1 MHLDLFDS
9 FFVIFSGAAIL
20 ASLALFTR
28 QPLIIA
34 YIALGCLAGPFGLSW
49 VTEQELLSE
58 IAEFGIIFLLF
69 LLGLDLQ
76 TKNLVKLFGRS
87 SVVAIVSSLAFALL
101 GFLVC
106 RSFGF
111 NFNDSMVVG
120 LACMFSSTI
129 IAIKLLP
136 TTVLHHKHTGEIVVG
151 LLLMQDFIAIFV
163 LIALQQ
169 NSPQAVFEFSNFIKI
184 LIALALSVGMAF
196 LLVNYLI
203 IPLIRKFD
211 RFQEYIFLIAIGWCL
226 GIAEFAKVLGLS
238 LEIGA
243 FIAGVSL
250 AASPISA
257 YIANSLKPLRDFF
270 LVLFFF
276 SLGASFDFYRIPD
289 MFLVV
294 LTLTLLLIILKPLV
308 FTLLLLVFGE
318 KKETGREVGFRLG
331 QISEFSLLIG
341 YLAFNKGFI
350 SSDASNL
357 IQGVAILSFLIS
369 SYIVIFFFPNPIAV
383 FDRLRKD

>member
-1 MHLDLFDS
+1 MHIDLIDS

-34 YIALGCLAGPFGLSW
+34 YILLGCMVGPYGFKL
-49 VTEQELLSE
+49 VTEQALLSE

-76 TKNLVKLFGRS
+76 AKNLLYLFGRS
-87 SVVAIVSSLAFALL
+87 SIIALISSAIFAGL
-101 GFLVC
+101 GFLV
-106 RSFGF
+106 SYAFSQ
-111 NFNDSMVVG
+111 NIPESIIVG

-151 LLLMQDFIAIFV
+151 LLLMQDLIAIFV
-163 LIALQQ
+163 LIALEQ
-169 NSPQAVFEFSNFIKI
+169 NSPQAVFEFGNLFKISIALLVSIGMAFFLVKI
-184 LIALALSVGMAF
+184 LIL
-196 LLVNYLI
+196 
-203 IPLIRKFD
+203 PLIKRFD

-226 GIAEFAKVLGLS
+226 GIAELSKLLGLS

-243 FIAGVSL
+243 FIAGISL
-250 AASPISA
+250 ASSPISA
-257 YIANSLKPLRDFF
+257 YIANNLKPLRDFF

-276 SLGASFDFYRIPD
+276 SLGASFNFHIIPEILIPL
-289 MFLVV
+289 LV
-294 LTLTLLLIILKPLV
+294 LSAILLVAKPLV
-308 FTLLLLVFGE
+308 FYILLNLSGE
-318 KKETGREVGFRLG
+318 DKTISREVGFRLG
-331 QISEFSLLIG
+331 QTSEFSLLIA

-350 SSDASNL
+350 SNEASHL
-357 IQGVAILSFLIS
+357 IQATAILSFLLS
-369 SYIVIFFFPNPIAV
+369 SYVVIFFFPNPIAV

>member
-20 ASLALFTR
+20 ASIALFTK

-34 YIALGCLAGPFGLSW
+34 YIALGCIAGPFGLSW
-49 VTEQELLSE
+49 VTEQKLLAE

-76 TKNLVKLFGRS
+76 AKNLLKLFGRS
-87 SVVAIVSSLAFALL
+87 SVVAILSSLVFALV

-106 RSFGF
+106 QFFGF
-111 NFNDSMVVG
+111 NFNDSLIVG

-169 NSPQAVFEFSNFIKI
+169 NSPEDVLEVSNLIKI
-184 LIALALSVGMAF
+184 SVALGLSVGIAF

-226 GIAEFAKVLGLS
+226 GIAAFAKFMGLS

-289 MFLVV
+289 ILFAV
-294 LTLTLLLIILKPLV
+294 LSLTVLLIILKPLV

-318 KKETGREVGFRLG
+318 KQEAGREVGFRLG
-331 QISEFSLLIG
+331 QISEFSLLIA
-341 YLAFNKGFI
+341 LMAFNKGFI

-357 IQGVAILSFLIS
+357 IQAVAILTFLVS
-369 SYIVIFFFPNPIAV
+369 SYIVVFFFPNPIAV

>member
-1 MHLDLFDS
+1 MHLELFDS

-20 ASLALFTR
+20 ASLALFSK

-49 VTEQELLSE
+49 VTEQALLRE

-76 TKNLVKLFGRS
+76 AKNLVKLFGRS
-87 SVVAIVSSLAFALL
+87 SLVAILSSLAFAAL

-106 RSFGF
+106 QLFGF
-111 NFNDSMVVG
+111 NIRDSIIVG

-169 NSPQAVFEFSNFIKI
+169 NSPQAVFHVTNLIKI
-184 LIALALSVGMAF
+184 CLALTVSIGLAF

-203 IPLIRKFD
+203 IPLIKKFD

-226 GIAEFAKVLGLS
+226 GIAELSKIMGLS

-243 FIAGVSL
+243 FIAGVTL

-276 SLGASFDFYRIPD
+276 SLGASFNFYRIPE
-289 MFLVV
+289 MLYAV
-294 LTLTLLLIILKPLV
+294 LTLT
-308 FTLLLLVFGE
+308 FLLVIFKPIVFAALLNLLGE
-318 KKETGREVGFRLG
+318 QRETSREVGFRLG

-341 YLAFNKGFI
+341 FLAYNKGFI

-357 IQGVAILSFLIS
+357 IQAVAILSFLLS
-369 SYIVIFFFPNPIAV
+369 SYIVIFFYPNPIAV

>member
-1 MHLDLFDS
+1 M
-9 FFVIFSGAAIL
+9 AM
-20 ASLALFTR
+20 
-28 QPLIIA
+28 
-34 YIALGCLAGPFGLSW
+34 LS
-49 VTEQELLSE
+49 S
-58 IAEFGIIFLLF
+58 I
-69 LLGLDLQ
+69 
-76 TKNLVKLFGRS
+76 
-87 SVVAIVSSLAFALL
+87 AFALL
-101 GFLVC
+101 GFAVC
-106 RSFGF
+106 KVFGF
-111 NFNDSMVVG
+111 NFNDSLIVG

-169 NSPQAVFEFSNFIKI
+169 NSPQAVLEFSNLVKI
-184 LIALALSVGMAF
+184 SIALALSVGSAF

-226 GIAEFAKVLGLS
+226 GIAEFAKILGLS

-276 SLGASFDFYRIPD
+276 SLGASFDFYRIPE
-289 MFLVV
+289 MFMLV
-294 LTLTLLLIILKPLV
+294 LTLTLLLIVIKPVVFAFLLRLV
-308 FTLLLLVFGE
+308 GE
-318 KKETGREVGFRLG
+318 KFDTGKEVGFRLG

-341 YLAFNKGFI
+341 FLALNKGFI
-350 SSDASNL
+350 SGDAYNL
-357 IQGVAILSFLIS
+357 IQSVAILSFLIS